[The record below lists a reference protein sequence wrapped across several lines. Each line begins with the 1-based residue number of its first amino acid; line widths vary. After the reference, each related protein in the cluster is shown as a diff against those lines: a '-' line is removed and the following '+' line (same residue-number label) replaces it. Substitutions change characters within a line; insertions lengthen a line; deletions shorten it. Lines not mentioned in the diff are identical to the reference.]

1 MSLSR
6 KLQPWL
12 LCAGLCLS
20 ALLLVRFAIDF
31 TAETNLLLGA
41 PFWLLV
47 IAALGV
53 CVWNLAAGPRANPLP
68 KVSRILLLAAM
79 PLAFVASSLDCT
91 GLSVEGCSPYCTF
104 VKAAWV
110 PTIAVVCVIYFFTGR
125 DWLLLALSAMS
136 FVTLAPHCVCY
147 NPGNGWWI
155 ERLGASP
162 VCYAWGFVVSVASA
176 GALHKG
182 VRAWPS
188 LVLSGAIIGG
198 ASGFFVAHH
207 YFHFPW

>member
-1 MSLSR
+1 LR
-6 KLQPWL
+6 
-12 LCAGLCLS
+12 AGLCLS
-20 ALLLVRFAIDF
+20 ALLLVRFAVDF

-47 IAALGV
+47 IAALAV
-53 CVWNLAAGPRANPLP
+53 CLWNLAAGPATNSLP
-68 KVSRILLLAAM
+68 KVSRILLSAAI
-79 PLAFVASSLDCT
+79 PLAFFASSLDCT
-91 GLSVEGCSPYCTF
+91 GLSVEGCSTYCTF
-104 VKAAWV
+104 IKAAWV
-110 PTIAVVCVIYFFTGR
+110 PLIAVVCVTYFFTGR
-125 DWLLLALSAMS
+125 DWLLLAVSAMS
-136 FVTLAPHCVCY
+136 FATLAPHCVCY

-162 VCYAWGFVVSVASA
+162 VCYAWGFVVSVACV

-182 VRAWPS
+182 ARAWPS
-188 LVLSGAIIGG
+188 LIISGAIIGG

>member
-1 MSLSR
+1 LSLSH
-6 KLQPWL
+6 KLQPWVL
-12 LCAGLCLS
+12 RAGLCVS

-31 TAETNLLLGA
+31 TADMSLLLGA

-53 CVWNLAAGPRANPLP
+53 CFWNLAAAPGPDSFT
-68 KVSRILLLAAM
+68 KVTRMLLLASI
-79 PLAFVASSLDCT
+79 PLAFFASSLDCT

-104 VKAAWV
+104 IKAGWI
-110 PTIAVVCVIYFFTGR
+110 PLIAVVCAAYFFTGR
-125 DWLLLALSAMS
+125 GWLLLALSAMS
-136 FVTLAPHCVCY
+136 LATLLPHCVCY

-162 VCYAWGFVVSVASA
+162 VCYAWGYVVSVASA
-176 GALHKG
+176 GALHRG
-182 VRAWPS
+182 ARAWPS
-188 LVLSGAIIGG
+188 LLIGGAIIGG